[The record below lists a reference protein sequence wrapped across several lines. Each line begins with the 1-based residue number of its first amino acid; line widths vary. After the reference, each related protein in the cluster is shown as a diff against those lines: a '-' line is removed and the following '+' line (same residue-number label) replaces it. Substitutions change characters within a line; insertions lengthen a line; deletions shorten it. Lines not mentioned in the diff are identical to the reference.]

1 MRKGRVLTALLSITF
16 ILAAAGCGDSARLRS
31 EITGT
36 WTRTVLSEG
45 GVFEGSLAFAPDG
58 SLKFSFSG
66 DVKGY
71 ERSEGRYR
79 LSGRDIIF
87 EDNSCRG
94 AGTYRFRLKEGSL
107 SFIPLNDGCLRRKTL
122 LTGEWSR
129 PVG

>member
-1 MRKGRVLTALLSITF
+1 MIKERGLTALLFIPF

-31 EITGT
+31 EVAGT

-45 GVFEGSLAFAPDG
+45 GAFEGFLTFTPDG
-58 SLKFSFSG
+58 SLTFSFSG
-66 DVKGY
+66 GVKGR
-71 ERSEGRYR
+71 ERSEGKYS

-107 SFIPLNDGCLRRKTL
+107 SFIPLNDGCLRRKAV

-129 PVG
+129 PGG